1 MPPQS
6 SSPPTGAGSGGSG
19 SGSGGSTGVPGAGDL
34 IVTGGNVGPFDLSD
48 LGFGT
53 FGSLD
58 WAIPALALSVPG
70 LLLILAVLAQ
80 LAASA
85 VWLPVVRRRLA
96 GTGVGRRRRRT
107 DAPEAVRP

>member
-1 MPPQS
+1 
-6 SSPPTGAGSGGSG
+6 
-19 SGSGGSTGVPGAGDL
+19 
-34 IVTGGNVGPFDLSD
+34 VTEGNVGPFDLSD